1 MPKAK
6 AVKKTNQFLAKKELI
21 KFGIYLSILINITLI
36 VTLCVVK
43 YDWDN
48 GNLNYL
54 TGSLQLTTCMNYFDK
69 IGYGT
74 KNDSGKP
81 VSIGNVTFVP
91 TYLTPS
97 QLNNTC
103 MIYAE
108 IGPLLYLT
116 EANNSEAT
124 GYFDKLTN
132 AYPPT
137 GQTLTVP
144 VSYNSVTKQPFQ
156 PF

>member
-1 MPKAK
+1 MPRAK
-6 AVKKTNQFLAKKELI
+6 TVKKTNPLSAKKELK
-21 KFGIYLSILINITLI
+21 KFGIYLSILINITFI

-54 TGSLQLTTCMNYFDK
+54 TGGLQLTTCMNYFDK

-103 MIYAE
+103 MLYTE
-108 IGPLLYLT
+108 TGSLFYLT
-116 EANNSEAT
+116 EANNSAAT
-124 GYFDKLTN
+124 SYFDKLTN

-137 GQTLTVP
+137 GQTLTVL
-144 VSYNSVTKQPFQ
+144 VNYNSVTKQPFQ